1 VSTTV
6 CGSPVDET
14 MVIVGA
20 AAATATSAGA
30 VIASAATNQ
39 PKSLPA
45 AKPDVAQTAP
55 VTGAVALTRTA

>member
-1 VSTTV
+1 
-6 CGSPVDET
+6 

-20 AAATATSAGA
+20 VPAATATSAGA
-30 VIASAATNQ
+30 EIASAATNQ

-45 AKPDVAQTAP
+45 AKPDVAHTAP